1 MVKRKSDHLKLV
13 KKSRNLPVWKKVT
26 RFLFRLVLA
35 AVLLVLLRYGET
47 FFRVDEISVEGAEA
61 FSSEEIIAASGIRE
75 GISIFLLQEQK
86 ISEKIRKQFPRI
98 KEVKLN
104 RNLPDAAVITVSERI
119 PVGYVITTDGFWL
132 IDQNAFC
139 FANAAESTGAYPLIS
154 GITEELV
161 IPGAL
166 LDCPIRREALQRFF
180 AAWTEG
186 IALEIAEINLDDRY
200 NLIIYTDEG
209 QEIWLGDGRDMESKI
224 ALIERSIP
232 YINLDSGTHLDVRS
246 GKRLVAAKSALKIVK
261 EVDP

>member
-1 MVKRKSDHLKLV
+1 MVKRKSDHLKLM
-13 KKSRNLPVWKKVT
+13 KKSGNLPVWKKVT

-35 AVLLVLLRYGET
+35 VALLVLLRYGET
-47 FFRVDEISVEGAEA
+47 FFRVDAISVEGAEA
-61 FSSEEIIAASGIRE
+61 LSSGEIIAASGIRE

-86 ISEKIRKQFPRI
+86 ISEKIRKQCPRI
-98 KEVKLN
+98 KEVELN
-104 RNLPDAAVITVSERI
+104 RNLPDAVVITVSERM

-132 IDQNAFC
+132 IDLDAFC
-139 FANAAESTGAYPLIS
+139 FAHAAESTGAYPLIS
-154 GITEELV
+154 GVADELV

-186 IALEIAEINLDDRY
+186 ATLEIAEINLEDQY
-200 NLIIYTDEG
+200 NLIICTVEG
-209 QEIWLGDGRDMESKI
+209 QEIWLGDGRDMVSKI

-232 YINLDSGTHLDVRS
+232 YINADSGTHLDVRS